1 MIKIQELIL
10 LTYNKQQLTNSIN
23 TTANT
28 VMDWMSVS
36 TNKTRLKYRI
46 DQTHSIRRWPLSV
59 ETDGSIS
66 SMSCVFLA
74 WKGGRLIRLHVLPQ
88 PQPAPWLANASCPQI
103 NPQHPPHSPTNQPT
117 SWVTAGKQQESKSLV
132 SLMLPVH
139 MSWQAGPRRTTGAAE
154 LNLDR
159 QIRDGRRPR
168 LASKTFSTLSTKGQ
182 PAWHWH

>member
-103 NPQHPPHSPTNQPT
+103 NPQHPPHSPTNQPA

-132 SLMLPVH
+132 SLIH

-154 LNLDR
+154 LN
-159 QIRDGRRPR
+159 
-168 LASKTFSTLSTKGQ
+168 
-182 PAWHWH
+182 